1 MNNSASRLKIA
12 IDSTSL
18 FLDSASLVEEF
29 RYSLV
34 ESRIGE
40 SRDDSV
46 SCVREDSEVV
56 GLGES
61 RGDSTSRVL
70 D

>member
-12 IDSTSL
+12 IDSASL
-18 FLDSASLVEEF
+18 FLDSTSLVEEF

-40 SRDDSV
+40 SSDDSV

-61 RGDSTSRVL
+61 RGDSAS
-70 D
+70 